1 MLTIEQIKE
10 KLQDRKISVISE
22 ALSISRH
29 TIANIKNGSEVVP
42 SYQTVKALSDYL
54 EGKESE
60 SK

>member
-22 ALSISRH
+22 ALNISRH